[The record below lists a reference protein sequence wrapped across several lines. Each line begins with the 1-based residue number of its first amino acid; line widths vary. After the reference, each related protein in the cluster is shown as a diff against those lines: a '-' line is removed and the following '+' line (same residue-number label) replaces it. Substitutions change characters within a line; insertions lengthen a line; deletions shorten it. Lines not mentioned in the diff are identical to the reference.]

1 MPAGKGRGTVSDS
14 KVEGYIRKPNYP
26 LTPFFCYGRIAT
38 AELFLIF
45 TDPHAVFH
53 RICPIRSYAYIFV
66 MTQETDSSEEA
77 AVAAAAAALVQQY
90 GDDAEVVAT
99 LRAAEFAAA
108 GDVEALA
115 AWDMIIAYLE
125 SMRDG
130 AGAPENTGALN

>member
-1 MPAGKGRGTVSDS
+1 MHS
-14 KVEGYIRKPNYP
+14 
-26 LTPFFCYGRIAT
+26 
-38 AELFLIF
+38 
-45 TDPHAVFH
+45 H
-53 RICPIRSYAYIFV
+53 AYILG
-66 MTQETDSSEEA
+66 MTQETDSSEKA

-125 SMRDG
+125 SMREG
-130 AGAPENTGALN
+130 AGALENTGALN

>member
-1 MPAGKGRGTVSDS
+1 M
-14 KVEGYIRKPNYP
+14 
-26 LTPFFCYGRIAT
+26 
-38 AELFLIF
+38 
-45 TDPHAVFH
+45 
-53 RICPIRSYAYIFV
+53 RSYAYILC

-77 AVAAAAAALVQQY
+77 VIAAAAAALVQQY

-125 SMRDG
+125 ALRDS
-130 AGAPENTGALN
+130 ANAPENTGTLN

>member
-1 MPAGKGRGTVSDS
+1 M
-14 KVEGYIRKPNYP
+14 
-26 LTPFFCYGRIAT
+26 
-38 AELFLIF
+38 
-45 TDPHAVFH
+45 
-53 RICPIRSYAYIFV
+53 RSYYYIYF
-66 MTQETDSSEEA
+66 MTQKTDSTEDA

-125 SMRDG
+125 TIRDG
-130 AGAPENTGALN
+130 ASAPENTGALN

>member
-1 MPAGKGRGTVSDS
+1 MHS
-14 KVEGYIRKPNYP
+14 
-26 LTPFFCYGRIAT
+26 
-38 AELFLIF
+38 
-45 TDPHAVFH
+45 H
-53 RICPIRSYAYIFV
+53 AYIFA
-66 MTQETDSSEEA
+66 MTQKTNSSEKA

-125 SMRDG
+125 AMRDG
-130 AGAPENTGALN
+130 ASAPENTGALN

>member
-1 MPAGKGRGTVSDS
+1 M
-14 KVEGYIRKPNYP
+14 
-26 LTPFFCYGRIAT
+26 
-38 AELFLIF
+38 
-45 TDPHAVFH
+45 
-53 RICPIRSYAYIFV
+53 RSYAYIFA
-66 MTQETDSSEEA
+66 MTQETDNSEDA
-77 AVAAAAAALVQQY
+77 AVAAAAALVQQY

>member
-1 MPAGKGRGTVSDS
+1 M
-14 KVEGYIRKPNYP
+14 
-26 LTPFFCYGRIAT
+26 
-38 AELFLIF
+38 
-45 TDPHAVFH
+45 
-53 RICPIRSYAYIFV
+53 RSYYYIYF
-66 MTQETDSSEEA
+66 MTQKTDSTEDA

-125 SMRDG
+125 AIRGSANG
-130 AGAPENTGALN
+130 QENMGALN